1 MFRKT
6 GIVLAATLVV
16 LSSLILLRAGR
27 ETEHPPAAPW
37 DLVVSPP
44 TGETAGEPAPYVG
57 EENKP
62 AAEIAVAGPHGQLVG
77 APYVTDVTANSA
89 LINWVFRGTAD
100 TGADERGW
108 RGLHSKVGGLRP
120 GATYYYDVLR
130 DGSGA
135 GGGRF
140 VTPPT
145 GSAGFTFMVYG
156 DTRTREDVH
165 RQVAGKAAERSPAFV
180 LHTGDLVA
188 DGLNARLWPGFF
200 VAGQDLFRKTVL
212 FPIVG
217 NHEKNSPLYLRLFPH
232 PLTYYSFDWGDAH
245 FTMMNS
251 DVGTAAPTKEER
263 ERFWSEQLK
272 WLEEDLRGA
281 SSAQFRFVALHHPPF
296 TAMGKRQAGAKKLA
310 ADLAP
315 IFQKHH
321 VQAVFSGHDH
331 NYQRH
336 IVDGVQYIV
345 TGGGGAP
352 LYDLDSP
359 IPGVTQK
366 AVKVENFV
374 LAKVNGPQCAMEA
387 VALDG
392 STIESF
398 VIHSKSPAKAASA
411 AGAQ

>member
-6 GIVLAATLVV
+6 GIVLASILVV
-16 LSSLILLRAGR
+16 LSSLVLLRAGW
-27 ETEHPPAAPW
+27 ETERPPAALSE
-37 DLVVSPP
+37 LVVSPP

-62 AAEIAVAGPHGQLVG
+62 AAEIAIAGPRGQLVG
-77 APYVTDVTANSA
+77 APYVTDVAANSA
-89 LINWVFRGTAD
+89 LINWVFRGTAGD
-100 TGADERGW
+100 GADERGW
-108 RGLHSKVGGLRP
+108 RALHSKVAGLRP

-135 GGGRF
+135 GAGRF
-140 VTPPT
+140 MTP
-145 GSAGFTFMVYG
+145 SAGGSFTFMVYG

-165 RQVAGKAAERSPAFV
+165 RQVADRAAERSPAFV
-180 LHTGDLVA
+180 VHTGDLVA
-188 DGLNARLWPGFF
+188 DGLNAKLWPGFF
-200 VAGQDLFRKTVL
+200 VAGQNLFRKAVL

-217 NHEKNSPLYLRLFPH
+217 NHEKNSPFYLRFFPH
-232 PLTYYSFDWGDAH
+232 PLTYYSFDWGGAH

-263 ERFWSEQLK
+263 EKFWSEELK
-272 WLEEDLRGA
+272 WLERDLQGA
-281 SSAQFRFVALHHPPF
+281 SSAQFRFVTLHHPPF

-315 IFQKHH
+315 IFQKYR

-336 IVDGVQYIV
+336 IVDGIQYIV

-359 IPGVTQK
+359 IPGVTEK
-366 AVKVENFV
+366 AAKVENFV
-374 LAKVNGPQCAMEA
+374 LVKIDGAQCAMEA

-398 VIHSKSPAKAASA
+398 VIHSKSPAKAAA
-411 AGAQ
+411 AAAR

>member
-1 MFRKT
+1 MSRKT
-6 GIVLAATLVV
+6 GIILASTLVILSFLV
-16 LSSLILLRAGR
+16 LLQAGWG
-27 ETEHPPAAPW
+27 TERPPAALA

-62 AAEIAVAGPHGQLVG
+62 AAEIAIAGPHGQVVG
-77 APYVTDVTANSA
+77 APYVTDVTPNSA
-89 LINWVFRGTAD
+89 LINWVLRGTAGD
-100 TGADERGW
+100 GADERGW
-108 RGLHSKVGGLRP
+108 RALHSKVTGLRP
-120 GATYYYDVLR
+120 GASYYYDVLR

-135 GGGRF
+135 GAGRF
-140 VTPPT
+140 VTPPAG
-145 GSAGFTFMVYG
+145 GSVTFMVYG

-180 LHTGDLVA
+180 VHTGDLVA
-188 DGLNARLWPGFF
+188 DGLNAKLWPGFF
-200 VAGQDLFRKTVL
+200 VAGQDLFRRAVL

-217 NHEKNSPLYLRLFPH
+217 NHEKNSPLYLRFFPH
-232 PLTYYSFDWGDAH
+232 PLTYYSFDWGSVH

-263 ERFWSEQLK
+263 DKFWSEELK
-272 WLEEDLRGA
+272 WLEEDLTGA
-281 SSAQFRFVALHHPPF
+281 SAAQFRFVVVHHPPF
-296 TAMGKRQAGAKKLA
+296 TAMGKRQGGAKKLA
-310 ADLAP
+310 DALAP

-336 IVDGVQYIV
+336 IVGGIQYIV

-359 IPGVTQK
+359 IPGVTEK

-374 LAKVNGPQCAMEA
+374 LAKVNGAQCAMEA

-398 VIHSKSPAKAASA
+398 VVHSKSPAKAAQA
-411 AGAQ
+411 AAAQ